1 MTAPTAEGT
10 TIGFHASHEQLLPSE
25 LLDAVQLAEAA
36 GFAAAMCSDHFA
48 PWTAEQGESGHA
60 WAWLGAALQATRL
73 TFGVVTAP
81 GQRYHPAIIA
91 QAIATLAEM
100 FPGRFWAALGSGE
113 NLNEHITGDPWPA
126 KPDRDDRFAECAH
139 VIGELLAGREVT
151 HHGSVSVDRARL
163 WSRPELPPPLFAAA
177 VSPETAARV
186 ASWADGMITVNQP
199 MPDLRKTVDAFRDNG
214 GAGKPVAIQ
223 LHLSWAATDDEALQ
237 IAFEQWRHA
246 LVRPPR
252 TWELALPEDFADET
266 RGATPAD
273 IIECVNVSADL
284 GRHVAWI
291 EELIDELHP
300 AAIYLHH
307 VGKEQARFLRAFGDE
322 VLPRCAR

>member
-1 MTAPTAEGT
+1 MRTSTADGT
-10 TIGFHASHEQLLPSE
+10 TIGYHASHEQLPPSE
-25 LLDAVQLAEAA
+25 LLDAVQLAESA

-48 PWTAEQGESGHA
+48 PWSRAQGESGYA

-73 TFGVVTAP
+73 PIGVVTAP
-81 GQRYHPAIIA
+81 GQRYHPAVVA

-113 NLNEHITGDPWPA
+113 NLNEHITGDPWPP
-126 KPDRDDRFAECAH
+126 KPDRDARFAECAR

-151 HHGSVSVDRARL
+151 NDGAVCVDRARL

-177 VSPETAARV
+177 VGPETASRV
-186 ASWADGMITVNQP
+186 ARWADGLITVNQP
-199 MPDLRKTVDAFRDNG
+199 MPELRETISAFRGNG

-223 LHLSWAATDDEALQ
+223 VHLSWAATEEEALQ
-237 IAFEQWRHA
+237 TAFDQWRPA
-246 LVRPPR
+246 LVPPPR
-252 TWELALPEDFADET
+252 TWELALPEEFEEET

-273 IIECVNVSADL
+273 ITECVNVSADL

-300 AAIYLHH
+300 ATIYLHH
-307 VGKEQARFLRAFGDE
+307 VGKEQARFLRTFGDE
-322 VLPRCAR
+322 VLPRCTR